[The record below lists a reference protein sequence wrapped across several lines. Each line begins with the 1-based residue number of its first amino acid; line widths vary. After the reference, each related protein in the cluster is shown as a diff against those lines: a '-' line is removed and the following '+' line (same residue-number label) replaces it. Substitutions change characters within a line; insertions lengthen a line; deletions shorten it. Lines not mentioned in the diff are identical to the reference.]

1 MRLLAR
7 LFRYLLGMG
16 VILCTIAAGS
26 AVYAYTDLNRPTKP
40 ADTSQQLF
48 TIQTDES
55 VASVAARL
63 EAQHLIGSAT
73 MFRLDLKFRGA
84 EAGIK
89 AGDFQLSP
97 GQSPQSIIDT
107 ITRTP
112 STMLTQALIPEGW
125 RSGQIADKLAA
136 ADLIGRDRFLA
147 LTLTGTFSY
156 DFLPDRPIGGDIE
169 GYLFPDTYS
178 FPQHGADREQAVLD
192 IMLAN
197 FGKRVTPSIRQ
208 AAQARGY
215 TLHQIVTLASIIER
229 EAQLPAERPIIAG
242 VFTNRLDAGMKLDAD
257 PTTQYALGKPG
268 DWWPY
273 LRLDPN
279 TVDNPYNTYVHTG
292 LPPGPISNPGLASIQ
307 AAVAPAQHTYLY
319 FVACGNGSH
328 AFAATLEEHERNRV
342 RCGNR

>member
-1 MRLLAR
+1 MRLVAR
-7 LFRYLLGMG
+7 LFRYLLGVG
-16 VILCTIAAGS
+16 VILCTIAAGI
-26 AVYAYTDLNRPTKP
+26 AIYAYTDLNRPTKP
-40 ADTSQQLF
+40 ADTTQQLF

-55 VASVAARL
+55 VASIAARL
-63 EAQHLIGSAT
+63 EAQHLIGSAM
-73 MFRLDLKFRGA
+73 MFRLDLRFRGV
-84 EAGIK
+84 EAAIK

-97 GQSPQSIIDT
+97 GQSPQSIMDT

-112 STMLTQALIPEGW
+112 STMMTQVLIPEGW
-125 RSGQIADKLAA
+125 RSGQIADKLAT
-136 ADLIGRDRFLA
+136 ADLIDRNRFLA

-156 DFLPDRPIGGDIE
+156 DFLPDRPSGGDIE

-178 FPQHGADREQAVLD
+178 FPQHGANREQRVLD

-197 FGKRVTPSIRQ
+197 FGKRVTPAIRQ
-208 AAQARGY
+208 AAHDQGY

-229 EAQLPAERPIIAG
+229 EAQLPTERPLIAG
-242 VFTNRLDAGMKLDAD
+242 VFYNRLKIGMKLDAD
-257 PTTQYALGKPG
+257 PTTQYALGSPA

-292 LPPGPISNPGLASIQ
+292 LPPGPISNPGLAAIQ
-307 AAVAPAQHTYLY
+307 AAVAPAQHNYLY

-328 AFAATLEEHERNRV
+328 AFATTLEEHERNRV